1 MRITENMRFLSVQR
15 SLGQLRSQQADLTDQ
30 LSSGTRVG
38 APSDDPV
45 AAANLT
51 RLSGQAARTADYR
64 STIATVRSDA
74 STSEA
79 TLAQASDLMVRAHEL
94 AVEGGN
100 GSLSGP
106 DRKALAVEVSALRD
120 QLIATAN
127 TRGSQGYLFSGSQT
141 TTPTLSPTGQYQG
154 DAAEHQ
160 VEVSPGVKATV
171 NVTGS
176 DAFTD
181 ANGGTDAFATLSALQ
196 TALENNDQAGI
207 TATLDPLEASR
218 AQMTRVRSKAGLI
231 LNRLDAAD
239 GALATT
245 ALELEKRKSSL
256 ADVDP
261 VAALSK
267 LTQLSTALD
276 QSISVARNVLGSGQN
291 QF

>member
-1 MRITENMRFLSVQR
+1 MRITENMRFLSIQR

-64 STIATVRSDA
+64 ASIATVRSDA

-100 GSLSGP
+100 GSLSAT
-106 DRKALAVEVSALRD
+106 DRKALAVEVSALRE
-120 QLIATAN
+120 QLVSTAN

-141 TTPTLSPTGQYQG
+141 KTPTLSPTGQYLG
-154 DAAEHQ
+154 DSAEHQ
-160 VEVSPGVKATV
+160 VEVSPGVTASV
-171 NVTGS
+171 NVTGAE
-176 DAFTD
+176 AFTG
-181 ANGGTDAFATLSALQ
+181 ANGGTDAFATLAALQ
-196 TALENNDQAGI
+196 TALENNDQAGV

>member
-1 MRITENMRFLSVQR
+1 MRITENMRFLSIQR
-15 SLGQLRSQQADLTDQ
+15 SLSQLRSDQADLTDQ

-51 RLSGQAARTADYR
+51 RLSGQAARAADYR
-64 STIATVRSDA
+64 ATIATVRSDA

-100 GSLSGP
+100 GSLSGT

-120 QLIATAN
+120 QLVATAN

-141 TTPTLSPTGQYQG
+141 KTPTLSPTGQYQG
-154 DAAEHQ
+154 DGAEHQ
-160 VEVSPGVKATV
+160 VEVSPGVTASV
-171 NVTGS
+171 SVTGAE
-176 DAFTD
+176 AFTD

-196 TALENNDQAGI
+196 TALENNDQAGVA
-207 TATLDPLEASR
+207 ATLDPLEASR
-218 AQMTRVRSKAGLI
+218 AQIVRVRSRAGLI
-231 LNRLDAAD
+231 LNRLDASD
-239 GALATT
+239 GALSTT
-245 ALELEKRKSSL
+245 ALELEKRRSAL

-267 LTQLSTALD
+267 LTQLSTTLD
-276 QSISVARNVLGSGQN
+276 QAISVARNVLGSGQN

>member
-15 SLGQLRSQQADLTDQ
+15 SLSQLRSDQADLTDQ

-38 APSDDPV
+38 APSADPV

-51 RLSGQAARTADYR
+51 RLAGQSARTSDYR
-64 STIATVRSDA
+64 SSIATVRSDA
-74 STSEA
+74 SSSEA

-100 GSLSGP
+100 GALSGT

-141 TTPTLSPTGQYQG
+141 KTPTLSPTGQYQG
-154 DAAEHQ
+154 DSAEHRL
-160 VEVSPGVKATV
+160 EVSPGVTTSV
-171 NVTGS
+171 NVTGA
-176 DAFTD
+176 DAFTG

-196 TALENNDQAGI
+196 AALENNDQAGVA
-207 TATLDPLEASR
+207 ATLDPLEASR
-218 AQMTRVRSKAGLI
+218 AQIVRVRSKAGLI
-231 LNRLDAAD
+231 LNRLDASD
-239 GALATT
+239 EALSTT
-245 ALELEKRKSSL
+245 ALELEKRRSSL

-276 QSISVARNVLGSGQN
+276 QAISVARNVLGSGQN